1 MKTGVPLRGRTVLA
15 TEFDSNLMWLFAG
28 SVLKLQ
34 WSIQLPLSGLSKL
47 CPGKKLSEFLSL
59 LFSFN
64 GLPPRPSLAEFLAL
78 VCSFTGYPVDQPT
91 LERSLTNLSVGYQE
105 VDTCSCAPVH
115 APGQLDV
122 LTEFLQLVPAFLR
135 EPSSMPMLPKAP
147 RCRWITKSHG

>member
-1 MKTGVPLRGRTVLA
+1 MRSACEIQAYRRSLAKDHLRRHEDWGALRGRTVLA

-47 CPGKKLSEFLSL
+47 SRQKLSEFLSL

-78 VCSFTGYPVDQPT
+78 VCSITGYPVDQPT
-91 LERSLTNLSVGYQE
+91 LESSLTNLSVGYQE

-115 APGQLDV
+115 APGQL
-122 LTEFLQLVPAFLR
+122 T
-135 EPSSMPMLPKAP
+135 S
-147 RCRWITKSHG
+147 